1 MGIRS
6 VFTKVFSLPPSL
18 PHTLPLY
25 QGLPLSRTYQIS
37 LGHRV
42 GFRLDLIHNSSSERL
57 ADDRARLNRQM
68 MRIFL
73 SLPSALSLARSF
85 PLSLSSSLSRS
96 LARELSRLL
105 FHTHAFSLSSSLS
118 PPLARYRSIANCHD
132 IQGQKRA
139 EGATHASNSCHKFAP
154 SKASS
159 SATSP
164 PGLPVWRSTAP
175 GRGRCHASVR
185 GSSSPL
191 RSLYSKVLEVLTNK

>member
-73 SLPSALSLARSF
+73 SLPST
-85 PLSLSSSLSRS
+85 LSRS
-96 LARELSRLL
+96 LLPSLSLLLSFSLARARALSLVISHTRFLFVFLSLPPPCSLSLYRELPRHTRPEESRRGDTCEQ
-105 FHTHAFSLSSSLS
+105 FVPQICA
-118 PPLARYRSIANCHD
+118 
-132 IQGQKRA
+132 IQGIQQRYITSWA
-139 EGATHASNSCHKFAP
+139 ACMAVDSARSRSMPCFCPWLVFAI
-154 SKASS
+154 
-159 SATSP
+159 
-164 PGLPVWRSTAP
+164 
-175 GRGRCHASVR
+175 
-185 GSSSPL
+185 
-191 RSLYSKVLEVLTNK
+191 EVLVFESSRSVD